1 MELPCGLRFCVPLDF
16 FPTFAAWWPQRRY
29 VCPHDPA
36 EIPQF
41 CPGPVVAKQIFE
53 AVLAEVRLLEQ
64 RLTNTNMT
72 MTGTWSF
79 RDVARPLAAPVE
91 TLLHEVQAKVTEVDL
106 HECAVVLDTPQDVDV
121 TLPVWIAGQPRKA
134 IHAEL
139 DKVWL
144 TDVEGIAP
152 SARVAQH
159 QEIGDLKDVFEA
171 FHSQWKERWCKH
183 DQLPFS
189 HWDSVLGFAQR
200 VMHPAPVPHLVI
212 TPELILAESHK
223 KKKRSA
229 TGLDGVSRDDLIQA
243 DACTLQSLADMYQR
257 AEHDG
262 SWPAQLLAGKVHSLP
277 KTEAASTVGQ
287 FRPITVFGLPYRTW
301 SSLQSRHL
309 LQWAECWVDDG
320 VFGNRRGCQAS
331 DLWHYLLQQIEHAYA
346 TEQPLCGISA
356 DLEKCFN
363 CIPRFPA
370 LCLAVLAGT
379 PAPVTT
385 AWAGS
390 LANMCRHFK
399 VHRTPTPKG
408 FLPVRALLRVVG
420 SVCVVCCCWTTCFPA
435 G

>member
-1 MELPCGLRFCVPLDF
+1 MV
-16 FPTFAAWWPQRRY
+16 
-29 VCPHDPA
+29 
-36 EIPQF
+36 
-41 CPGPVVAKQIFE
+41 
-53 AVLAEVRLLEQ
+53 
-64 RLTNTNMT
+64 
-72 MTGTWSF
+72 F

-91 TLLHEVQAKVTEVDL
+91 TLLHEVQAKVTEVDV

-212 TPELILAESHK
+212 TPELNLAESHK

-399 VHRTPTPKG
+399 VHDSYSQG
-408 FLPVRALLRVVG
+408 FLTSTGLAEGCGL
-420 SVCVVCCCWTTCFPA
+420 SVCGMLLLDHLFSCWMKLQAPA
-435 G
+435 ISTLPYVDDWQCLTWDPSLAVRQLALVEEFAQMLDVYCRSEEDVWLVHLCHYAWPTASP